1 MRADA
6 RENRARILDVAR
18 AELDAGRTPTM
29 AAVAE
34 QAGVGKG
41 TLYRHFTTWQD
52 LVLEVH
58 RSDMAELAAAAPGL
72 LASLPPLEAM
82 RSWLARLAEYGRL
95 KRGLS
100 DAMHAA
106 LRTQGEGGNEP
117 PDIGAIDLI
126 LEAGRADGSMRDD
139 ISGQDVLLL
148 VGFLWRL
155 DLTPDRD
162 ERSARL
168 LDVVLQGLRRAR
180 LQDRLGETLY
190 LGYVHQAGKRDQLAA
205 VRVSVHTGGFH
216 GRLRATVDRSLQRRD
231 QHR

>member
-6 RENRARILDVAR
+6 RENRARILHVAR

-58 RSDMAELAAAAPGL
+58 RSDMAELAGAAPGL
-72 LASLPPLEAM
+72 LAALPPLEAM
-82 RSWLARLAEYGRL
+82 RAWLARLAEYGRL

-106 LRTQGEGGNEP
+106 LRTPGESRDEA
-117 PDIGAIDLI
+117 PDVSAIDLI

-168 LDVVLQGLRRAR
+168 LDVVLRGLRR
-180 LQDRLGETLY
+180 
-190 LGYVHQAGKRDQLAA
+190 
-205 VRVSVHTGGFH
+205 S
-216 GRLRATVDRSLQRRD
+216 
-231 QHR
+231 